1 MGQRRILIVEDE
13 RIVAMDIRMR
23 LEGIGYFVTA
33 IASSGKEAIKR
44 AEELR
49 PDLALMDIVLKG
61 KMDGIEAAG
70 EISTR
75 FDIPVVFLSAYA
87 DEETLL
93 RAKVSGPFGYIVK
106 PFDDRQLQVNIEM
119 AINKHASDKALRESE
134 ERFKRLAEATFEG
147 ILVHDDG
154 MVLDL
159 NNRLAQMLGYEP
171 RELVGKDLF
180 EMAMPGYR
188 EAATRSDWPGL
199 EGLLELEMRRK
210 DGSTFPAE
218 ITIQS
223 IPYGDKMAKVA
234 AIRDITF
241 RKQVEKLMK
250 ERARSELYGFVVS
263 ALPLIAPGALQEVRA
278 DLLKIFAER
287 FEEFFR
293 PGFDAQMKRQG
304 FEDLPAGEEA
314 LGPYLAWAAEL
325 FSSFGIKVIISSK
338 GMRGQM
344 EFCSCP
350 WIAYAR
356 KNAVFCI
363 LCRAMASRSFSWI
376 SPRGAMGLNTTIA
389 GGRASCGF
397 EFRHQ
402 PSGR

>member
-13 RIVAMDIRMR
+13 RIVAMDIRLR
-23 LEGIGYFVTA
+23 LEGMGYFVAA

-70 EISTR
+70 EITTR

-119 AINKHASDKALRESE
+119 AIHKHANDRALMDSE
-134 ERFKRLAEATFEG
+134 ERFRRLAEATSEG
-147 ILVHDDG
+147 ILVHEDG
-154 MVLDL
+154 KVLDL

-171 RELVGKDLF
+171 RELVGRDIF
-180 EMAMPGYR
+180 ELAMPGYR
-188 EAATRSDWPGL
+188 EAAARSDWPGL
-199 EGLLELEMRRK
+199 EGLLELDIRRK
-210 DGSTFPAE
+210 DGTTFPVE
-218 ITIQS
+218 ITVQS
-223 IPYGDKMAKVA
+223 IPYRDSTAKVA

-287 FEEFFR
+287 FEEFFK
-293 PGFDAQMKRQG
+293 PGFDAHMGRQG
-304 FEDLPAGEEA
+304 FEGTPAGEEA

-325 FSSFGIKVIISSK
+325 FSSFGIKVAISSK
-338 GMRGQM
+338 DGRGHM
-344 EFCSCP
+344 EFGSCP
-350 WIAYAR
+350 WITYAR
-356 KNAVFCI
+356 KNPVFCI
-363 LCRAMASRSFSWI
+363 LCRAMASRSFSWVF
-376 SPRGAMGLNTTIA
+376 PGGAMGLNTTIA

-397 EFRHQ
+397 EFKHL
-402 PSGR
+402 PAGR